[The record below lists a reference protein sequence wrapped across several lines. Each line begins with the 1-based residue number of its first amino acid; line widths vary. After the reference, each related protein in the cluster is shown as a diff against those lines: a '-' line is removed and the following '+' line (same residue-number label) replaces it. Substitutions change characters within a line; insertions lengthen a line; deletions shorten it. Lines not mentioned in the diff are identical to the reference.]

1 MKKAAIC
8 FTSYGKEVINKLN
21 KACMDH
27 GIRPV
32 EEYISAELDI
42 PLSDWSREMFEKG
55 HALIFVGAAGIA
67 VRAIAGCVKDKL
79 TDPPVIIIDDMG
91 RYVIPLLS
99 GHAGGANKLAVT
111 IAELI
116 GAEAVI
122 TTSTDVHGAFSADV
136 FAKENHL
143 NIRNRNGIGKVS
155 AKAIEG
161 KPVTISI
168 KDYPPKEPVDVIV
181 ADETDRE
188 YSLLLS
194 PRKYTIGIG
203 TRRDIDPAKAE
214 GYILG
219 ILGDNNIETDDIYAV
234 CTIDIK
240 QDEAA
245 IRDFCDK
252 YRLPLITFEASVLK
266 RAEGDFA
273 SSDFVR
279 QTVGVDNVC
288 ERAAMLG
295 AGPGSR
301 KVLPKQA
308 GEGIALAIYERM
320 V

>member
-1 MKKAAIC
+1 MKKVAIS
-8 FTSYGKEVINKLN
+8 FTSYGKEVIDKLN
-21 KACMDH
+21 NACLDH
-27 GIRPV
+27 GIRPA
-32 EEYISAELDI
+32 EPYISTQLEI

-55 HALIFVGAAGIA
+55 CALIFVGATGIA
-67 VRAIAGCVKDKL
+67 VRAIADCVKDKL
-79 TDPPVIIIDDMG
+79 TDPPVIVIDDMG

-99 GHAGGANKLAVT
+99 GHAGGGNKLAVT

-116 GAEAVI
+116 GAQAVI
-122 TTSTDVHGAFSADV
+122 TTSTDIHEAFSADV
-136 FAKENHL
+136 FARENHL
-143 NIRNRNGIGKVS
+143 NIRNRSGIRKVS
-155 AKAIEG
+155 AKAVEG

-181 ADETDRE
+181 ADETDSE

-194 PRKYTIGIG
+194 PRKYTMGIG
-203 TRRDIDPAKAE
+203 TRKGIDPAVAE

-219 ILGDNNIETDDIYAV
+219 ILGDNDIITDDIYAV

-240 QDEAA
+240 QDEPA

-266 RAEGDFA
+266 RAEGDFT

-295 AGPGSR
+295 AGPGAK
-301 KVLPKQA
+301 KVLPKQT
-308 GEGIALAIYERM
+308 GEGITVAVYERR